1 MELLFSDE
9 KNPVSWRNRVGV
21 NLKEQE
27 LRDRGDF
34 HITMN
39 QQIL

>member
-9 KNPVSWRNRVGV
+9 KNPVSGRNRVLV
-21 NLKEQE
+21 NRKDQE